1 MHGTVRHHAA
11 IAAAAFVLLL
21 CAGDLHARSEEKKV
35 KAIELRGLRLLGKF
49 EVLAGVRMSRAEDG
63 IIIDMA
69 GLRKALRTAP
79 YIKDYKVVE
88 EKGGL
93 RIIITEREPSF
104 VVMQR
109 RGSTTVPF
117 ELGERLE
124 ILSTGRLHGA
134 RVPHVLVEGEWI
146 RGGRATAR
154 LARLLASI
162 REIRSECPSLY
173 GEIAEIDAQR
183 LPRIYLYLRGRKTR
197 FSLETGR
204 GGMRAICS
212 LCGYLD
218 AAGRAPEIV
227 ELFGDRAVVK

>member
-1 MHGTVRHHAA
+1 MHGTVRHSAA
-11 IAAAAFVLLL
+11 IGAAAFILLL
-21 CAGDLHARSEEKKV
+21 CAADTHARSEEIKV

-49 EVLAGVRMSRAEDG
+49 EILSGVRMSRAEDG
-63 IIIDMA
+63 IVIDMSE
-69 GLRKALRTAP
+69 LRKALGAAP

-88 EKGGL
+88 EKDGL
-93 RIIITEREPSF
+93 VIIIKEREPSF
-104 VVMQR
+104 VVIQTK
-109 RGSTTVPF
+109 GNTTLPF

-124 ILSTGRLHGA
+124 ILSAGRLHGA

-197 FSLETGR
+197 FSLESVMEGI
-204 GGMRAICS
+204 RAMCYV
-212 LCGYLD
+212 CGYLD
-218 AAGRAPEIV
+218 ASNRAPELV
-227 ELFGDRAVVK
+227 ELFDGRAVVK